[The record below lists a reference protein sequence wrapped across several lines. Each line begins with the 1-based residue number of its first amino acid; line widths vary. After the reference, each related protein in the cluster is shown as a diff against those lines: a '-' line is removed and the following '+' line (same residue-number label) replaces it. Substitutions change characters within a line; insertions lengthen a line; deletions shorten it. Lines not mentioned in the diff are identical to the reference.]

1 MRCVHSILEFG
12 GTAFSS
18 AGRDSAPKNL
28 ESGSTAN
35 ERGTDS
41 PHSKG
46 AAVLILNAADVRQ
59 ALPMSLAIDAM
70 KQAFA
75 AFSDGKA
82 LVPPRIHLPIAPH
95 AGLSLIMPSFVDA
108 DATSAQALAVKV
120 VSLFD
125 GNQARGLARIQAAV
139 VVLEPDTGRPIALL
153 DGAMLTAIRTAAAS
167 GAATDLL
174 ARRDC
179 RTLALFGAGVQAR
192 THLIAICSVRPIE
205 RVFLHSRTPSKVA
218 ELIAAF
224 AKHPVVKAQLIVADS
239 PRQALADSDIVCAT
253 TTSRVPIFEDGDL
266 KPGVHINAVGSF
278 TPQAREVPPETVCRA
293 LVVVDS
299 RHAAWEEAGDLIQP
313 LQAGLIGREHIHAEL
328 GELVLGRRAGRA
340 DDRQITFFKSV
351 GLAVQDAVAARAALE
366 NAAQLK
372 LGQEVAW

>member
-1 MRCVHSILEFG
+1 M
-12 GTAFSS
+12 
-18 AGRDSAPKNL
+18 
-28 ESGSTAN
+28 
-35 ERGTDS
+35 
-41 PHSKG
+41 
-46 AAVLILNAADVRQ
+46 LILNAADVRQ
-59 ALPMSLAIDAM
+59 ALPMPLAVDAM

-75 AFSDGKA
+75 AFSEGKA

-95 AGLSLIMPSFVDA
+95 SGISLIMPSFVDA
-108 DATSAQALAVKV
+108 ATTSEQALAVKV

-125 GNQARGLARIQAAV
+125 GNLARGLARIQAAV

-153 DGAMLTAIRTAAAS
+153 DGAMLTALRTAAAS

-179 RTLALFGAGVQAR
+179 RTVALFGAGVQAI
-192 THLIAICSVRPIE
+192 THLFAMCAVRPIE
-205 RVFLHSRTPSKVA
+205 RILICGRTPSKVA
-218 ELIAAF
+218 ALIAEFAGRPAIPVELIAVNSPQQA
-224 AKHPVVKAQLIVADS
+224 VRDAD
-239 PRQALADSDIVCAT
+239 IICCT
-253 TTSRVPIFEDGDL
+253 TTSKTPIFDDADL

-278 TPQAREVPPETVCRA
+278 APQAREVPPETVCRS

-313 LQAGLIGREHIHAEL
+313 MQAELIGRDHIHAEL
-328 GELVLGRRAGRA
+328 GELVLGRKSGRT

-351 GLAVQDAVAARAALE
+351 GLAVQDAVAARVALE
-366 NAAQLK
+366 NAAKEK

>member
-1 MRCVHSILEFG
+1 M
-12 GTAFSS
+12 
-18 AGRDSAPKNL
+18 
-28 ESGSTAN
+28 
-35 ERGTDS
+35 
-41 PHSKG
+41 
-46 AAVLILNAADVRQ
+46 LILNATDVRS
-59 ALPMSLAIDAM
+59 ALSMPSAIDAM

-75 AFSDGKA
+75 AFSEGKA

-95 AGLSLIMPSFVDA
+95 SGISLIMPSFVDSNTTA
-108 DATSAQALAVKV
+108 EQALAVKV

-179 RTLALFGAGVQAR
+179 RTVALFGAGVQAII
-192 THLIAICSVRPIE
+192 HLFAMCAVRPIE
-205 RVFLHSRTPSKVA
+205 KIFICGRTPSKVA
-218 ELIAAF
+218 ALIAEFAGRPAIPAELIAAE
-224 AKHPVVKAQLIVADS
+224 S
-239 PRQALADSDIVCAT
+239 PLQALGDADIVCCT
-253 TTSRVPIFEDGDL
+253 TTSKTPIFDDADL
-266 KPGVHINAVGSF
+266 KPGVHINAVGSY
-278 TPQAREVPPETVCRA
+278 TPQAREVPPETVRRA

-313 LQAGLIGREHIHAEL
+313 MQAGMIGREHIHAEL
-328 GELVLGRRAGRA
+328 GELVLGRRPGRT
-340 DDRQITFFKSV
+340 DDQQVTFFKSV
-351 GLAVQDAVAARAALE
+351 GLAVQDAVAAQVALE
-366 NAAQLK
+366 NAARLK

>member
-1 MRCVHSILEFG
+1 M
-12 GTAFSS
+12 
-18 AGRDSAPKNL
+18 
-28 ESGSTAN
+28 
-35 ERGTDS
+35 
-41 PHSKG
+41 
-46 AAVLILNAADVRQ
+46 LILNATDIRQ
-59 ALPMSLAIDAM
+59 ALPMPLAIDAM

-95 AGLSLIMPSFVDA
+95 SGISFIMPSFVDA
-108 DATSAQALAVKV
+108 EATSDQALAVKV

-179 RTLALFGAGVQAR
+179 RTVALFGAGVQAI
-192 THLIAICSVRPIE
+192 THLFAMCAVRPIE
-205 RVFLHSRTPSKVA
+205 KIFVFGRTPSKVA
-218 ELIAAF
+218 ALIAEFAGRPAIPAELIAA
-224 AKHPVVKAQLIVADS
+224 DS
-239 PRQALADSDIVCAT
+239 PQQALQDADIVCCT
-253 TTSRVPIFEDGDL
+253 TTSKEPIFDDADL
-266 KPGVHINAVGSF
+266 KPGVHINAVGSY
-278 TPQAREVPPETVCRA
+278 TPQAREVPPETVRRA

-313 LQAGLIGREHIHAEL
+313 MQAGVIGREHIHAEL
-328 GELVLGRRAGRA
+328 GELVLGRKSGRS
-340 DDRQITFFKSV
+340 DDQQVTFFKSV
-351 GLAVQDAVAARAALE
+351 GLAVQDAVAAQVALK
-366 NAAQLK
+366 NAARLK

>member
-1 MRCVHSILEFG
+1 M
-12 GTAFSS
+12 
-18 AGRDSAPKNL
+18 
-28 ESGSTAN
+28 
-35 ERGTDS
+35 
-41 PHSKG
+41 
-46 AAVLILNAADVRQ
+46 LILNAADIRQ
-59 ALPMSLAIDAM
+59 ALSMPLAIDAM

-82 LVPPRIHLPIAPH
+82 LVPPRIHLPIAQH
-95 AGLSLIMPSFVDA
+95 SGISLIMPSFVDGNTTA
-108 DATSAQALAVKV
+108 EQALAVKV

-179 RTLALFGAGVQAR
+179 RTAALFGAGVQAI
-192 THLIAICSVRPIE
+192 THLFAMCAVRPIE
-205 RVFLHSRTPSKVA
+205 KIFICGRTPSKVA
-218 ELIAAF
+218 ALIAEFAGRPAIPAELIA
-224 AKHPVVKAQLIVADS
+224 ADS
-239 PRQALADSDIVCAT
+239 PRQALADADIVCCT
-253 TTSRVPIFEDGDL
+253 TTSKEPIFDDADL
-266 KPGVHINAVGSF
+266 KPGTHINAVGSY
-278 TPQAREVPPETVCRA
+278 TPQAREVPPETVRRA

-299 RHAAWEEAGDLIQP
+299 RQAAWEEAGDLIQP
-313 LQAGLIGREHIHAEL
+313 MQAGLIGREHIHAEL
-328 GELVLGRRAGRA
+328 GELVLGRQTGRS

-351 GLAVQDAVAARAALE
+351 GLAVQDAIAAKVALE
-366 NAAQLK
+366 NAARLK